1 MCVRVHVPYYVP
13 IPAVLVWLYDCLFP
27 PSLYLPIRSVGLNLF
42 FVMTSSITHAMYNQC
57 LPNPNSN
64 PNLNFDVPLLRRPP
78 ILNASIYTYKY
89 VRRRTTERQ
98 SLVSLFVS
106 WLRWLV
112 ATGRVTQCMLRSI
125 LGVTMWAHEW
135 VGARKNFKILIFF
148 EFCHNAVYTVYIYSK
163 DRVCTKD
170 LAVGE

>member
-1 MCVRVHVPYYVP
+1 MH
-13 IPAVLVWLYDCLFP
+13 
-27 PSLYLPIRSVGLNLF
+27 
-42 FVMTSSITHAMYNQC
+42 T
-57 LPNPNSN
+57 
-64 PNLNFDVPLLRRPP
+64 
-78 ILNASIYTYKY
+78 IYTYKY

-163 DRVCTKD
+163 DRSARKTWQSASSSTCCNAIDWVCGRPISMARLQRSPEPCIVCSIQMGHD
-170 LAVGE
+170 CGRC